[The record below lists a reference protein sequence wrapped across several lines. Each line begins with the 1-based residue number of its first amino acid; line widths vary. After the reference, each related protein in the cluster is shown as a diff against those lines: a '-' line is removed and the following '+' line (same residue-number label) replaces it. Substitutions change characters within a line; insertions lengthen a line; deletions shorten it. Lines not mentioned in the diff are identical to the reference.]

1 MKNSVWTHIL
11 GNTWCLELH
20 VTIPVFFLNSREVV
34 LLDTG
39 YADLDRPALLAAL
52 QEKNVTVRAVL
63 GSHSH
68 NDHNGSHAYFQKHH
82 GAEIILQETEAAIV
96 SDFSLMTAA
105 YAPATAEEL
114 RRELPHL
121 LLHADRTFSA
131 EPQTLEI
138 EGAAFR
144 LIPLPGHTPG
154 HTGIVTPD
162 DVLYVGDAVVD
173 EETLQKA
180 KLPSTWNWM
189 QDFQSKKNLRGLRHP
204 TYILAHRGVRT
215 EIAELVDRNIQD
227 KLRRADEI
235 ADWLRE
241 QGPMTQNGVECL
253 LWNKLGLHS
262 QRFFPQ
268 VIFRR
273 NVQCALEYLVRSGVV
288 RREFRNGT
296 QYYTA

>member
-11 GNTWCLELH
+11 GNTWCLVLH
-20 VTIPVFFLNSREVV
+20 VTIPVFFLNSREVI

-39 YADLDRPALLAAL
+39 YADLDRPALLVAL

-96 SDFSLMTAA
+96 SDFPLVTAA
-105 YAPATAEEL
+105 YAPDTAEEL
-114 RRELPHL
+114 RRELPHP
-121 LLHADRTFSA
+121 A
-131 EPQTLEI
+131 
-138 EGAAFR
+138 
-144 LIPLPGHTPG
+144 
-154 HTGIVTPD
+154 
-162 DVLYVGDAVVD
+162 
-173 EETLQKA
+173 
-180 KLPSTWNWM
+180 
-189 QDFQSKKNLRGLRHP
+189 
-204 TYILAHRGVRT
+204 YILAHRGVRT

-235 ADWLRE
+235 ADWMRE
-241 QGPMTQNGVECL
+241 QGPMTQNDAECL

-273 NVQCALEYLVRSGVV
+273 NVQCALEYLVRSGAV
-288 RREFRNGT
+288 RWEFRNGT